1 MSDQGSSTDGIA
13 THAALVALSVTL
25 TASSADVWRALV
37 DSELAP
43 QWMGVRIACSWKVGS
58 ALTIT
63 ETPLGARYSERGTL
77 LAFEP
82 GKLLRY
88 SHWSKLWRLPDAPGN
103 RAVMTMRVE
112 SDGDATRLSLTHEPR
127 SEACSGRSGRS
138 NTKTCTVWRLA
149 PREALIRQSA
159 PGNQEVDR

>member
-1 MSDQGSSTDGIA
+1 MSDQEPSTEGIA
-13 THAALVALSVTL
+13 THAALVELSVTL
-25 TASSADVWRALV
+25 TASSADVWRAIV
-37 DSELAP
+37 DSDLAP
-43 QWMGVRIACSWKVGS
+43 QWMAMRIACSWKVGS
-58 ALTIT
+58 VLTIT

-112 SDGDATRLSLTHEPR
+112 SDGDATRLSLRHELPPVEAIAQH
-127 SEACSGRSGRS
+127 SEFF
-138 NTKTCTVWRLA
+138 WRGGLYQL
-149 PREALIRQSA
+149 RKLLER
-159 PGNQEVDR
+159 